1 MSGSCLRNHNRGIEV
16 ALRVAARADATG
28 TRPMSSQRMK
38 TRSALLTVL
47 AAALAATVLPVPSA
61 LAGDDVVRLAQ
72 AREIEVYYDEYGR
85 RVIADAYTGQILSI
99 ERPRAGELD
108 RRATGSVPRYRR
120 APVYVDPDDEPYY
133 LDEEEPQYRRRGA
146 ALDEYDDYDPA
157 YPGDEAELQPRDR
170 YGFPPAPAAPPGVD
184 QPVVRQ
190 PLPEPGQPSAAL
202 PPPVADEPQLSPSNP
217 SDTPTISKK
226 SDFKVAQLQV
236 LLDRAGVSPGVI
248 DGHMGGNVEK
258 ALRGYAELTGVKLT
272 LLDFATIESELAARG
287 GDAFVDY
294 TITPEDAAG
303 PYVASIPADYGQKAQ
318 LEAMSYTST
327 LEMLAERFH
336 MSEAY
341 LKELNP
347 DVNFNRPGTVLK
359 VANPGGNVLRPV
371 ASIVADK
378 GREQVRAYDAA
389 GRLVVSYPATI
400 GSTDTPSP
408 TGTVTVERIA
418 INPEYTYNPKINFKQ
433 GENDKV
439 LRIPPGPNGPVGT
452 VWIALSKPTY
462 GIHGTPEPSK
472 IGKTNS
478 HGCVR
483 LTNWDAQELAKLVK
497 QGVTVEFV
505 E

>member
-1 MSGSCLRNHNRGIEV
+1 MTIRSCLLPVI
-16 ALRVAARADATG
+16 
-28 TRPMSSQRMK
+28 
-38 TRSALLTVL
+38 
-47 AAALAATVLPVPSA
+47 AAAIAATALPVPA
-61 LAGDDVVRLAQ
+61 VLAQDNIVRLAQ

-85 RVIADAYTGQILSI
+85 RVIADAYTGEILSI
-99 ERPRAGELD
+99 ERPRRGLD
-108 RRATGSVPRYRR
+108 GRATGSVPRYRQ
-120 APVYVDPDDEPYY
+120 APVYVDPDEEPYY
-133 LDEEEPQYRRRGA
+133 LDEDETDPAMARQYRRRGA
-146 ALDEYDDYDPA
+146 PLDEFDDYDKG

-190 PLPEPGQPSAAL
+190 PLPEPGQPVVRQPPAA
-202 PPPVADEPQLSPSNP
+202 DQPQLQPSNP
-217 SDTPTISKK
+217 ADTPTIAKK

-248 DGHMGGNVEK
+248 DGHMGGNVGK
-258 ALRGYAELTGVKLT
+258 ALRGYAELTGVKLS
-272 LLDFATIESELAARG
+272 LLDFATIESELASRG

-347 DVNFNRPGTVLK
+347 GVNFNRPGTILK
-359 VANPGGNVLRPV
+359 VAKPGGNVLRPV

-418 INPEYTYNPKINFKQ
+418 LNPEYTYNPKINFKQ
-433 GENDKV
+433 GDNDKV
-439 LRIPPGPNGPVGT
+439 LRIPPGPNGPVGS

>member
-1 MSGSCLRNHNRGIEV
+1 
-16 ALRVAARADATG
+16 
-28 TRPMSSQRMK
+28 MK
-38 TRSALLTVL
+38 TRSFLLPVI
-47 AAALAATVLPVPSA
+47 AAAIASAALPVSFA
-61 LAGDDVVRLAQ
+61 AAQDTIVRLAQ

-99 ERPRAGELD
+99 ERPRNGQLD
-108 RRATGSVPRYRR
+108 RRATGSVPRYRE
-120 APVYVDPDDEPYY
+120 APRYRVQPDEPYY
-133 LDEEEPQYRRRGA
+133 LDEGEDPAMARQYRRRGA
-146 ALDEYDDYDPA
+146 PLEEFDDYDPG

-170 YGFPPAPAAPPGVD
+170 YGFPPAPAAPPGVAE
-184 QPVVRQ
+184 PVYRQ
-190 PLPEPGQPSAAL
+190 PLPEAGQPRQ
-202 PPPVADEPQLSPSNP
+202 PPAVVDEPRLSPANP
-217 SDTPTISKK
+217 ADTPTISKK

-248 DGHMGGNVEK
+248 DGHMGGNVDK
-258 ALRGYAELTGVKLT
+258 ALRGYAELTGTKLT

-294 TITPEDAAG
+294 TITPEDSAG
-303 PYVASIPADYGQKAQ
+303 PYVASIPSDYAHKAQ
-318 LEAMSYTST
+318 LEALSYTST

-347 DVNFNRPGTVLK
+347 GANFNRAGTLIK
-359 VANPGGNVLRPV
+359 VASPGGNVLRPV
-371 ASIVADK
+371 ASIIADK

-418 INPEYTYNPKINFKQ
+418 LNPEYTYNPKINFKQ
-433 GENDKV
+433 GDNDKV

-462 GIHGTPEPSK
+462 GIHGTPDPSK

-497 QGVTVEFV
+497 KGVTVEFV

>member
-1 MSGSCLRNHNRGIEV
+1 MTIRSYLLPVIAAAIASA
-16 ALRVAARADATG
+16 AL
-28 TRPMSSQRMK
+28 PIP
-38 TRSALLTVL
+38 
-47 AAALAATVLPVPSA
+47 AALAQ
-61 LAGDDVVRLAQ
+61 DNIVRLAQ

-85 RVIADAYTGQILSI
+85 RVIADAFTGEILQI
-99 ERPRAGELD
+99 ERPRRGLD
-108 RRATGSVPRYRR
+108 GRTTGAVPRYRQ
-120 APVYVDPDDEPYY
+120 APVFADPDEPYY
-133 LDEEEPQYRRRGA
+133 SDEEQDPAMPRQYRRRGA
-146 ALDEYDDYDPA
+146 PLEEFDDYDPG
-157 YPGDEAELQPRDR
+157 YPGEEAELQPRDR
-170 YGFPPAPAAPPGVD
+170 YGFPPAPAAPPSVD

-190 PLPEPGQPSAAL
+190 PLANAQPPRAAQPGI
-202 PPPVADEPQLSPSNP
+202 ADEPQLSPSNP
-217 SDTPTISKK
+217 ADTPSISKK
-226 SDFKVAQLQV
+226 SDFNVAQLQV

-248 DGHMGGNVEK
+248 DGHMGGNVDK
-258 ALRGYAELTGVKLT
+258 ALAGYDELTGTKLS
-272 LLDFATIESELAARG
+272 LLDFPTIEAELAARG

-294 TITPEDAAG
+294 TVTPEDAAG

-318 LEAMSYTST
+318 LESLSYTST

-347 DVNFNRPGTVLK
+347 GANFNRAGTVLK
-359 VANPGGNVLRPV
+359 VANPGANVTRQV
-371 ASIVADK
+371 ASIIADK

-408 TGTVTVERIA
+408 TGTVSVERIA

-439 LRIPPGPNGPVGT
+439 LRIPPGPNGPVGS

-462 GIHGTPEPSK
+462 GIHGTPDPSK

-497 QGVTVEFV
+497 KGVTVEFH